1 MKILRVFFYRWMVLF
16 EEVGFFW
23 IVEIAIKKEEKG
35 NIVERGECWV
45 WVVCNR
51 F

>member
-1 MKILRVFFYRWMVLF
+1 MVLF

-35 NIVERGECWV
+35 KIVERGECWV
-45 WVVCNR
+45 WVVCNG